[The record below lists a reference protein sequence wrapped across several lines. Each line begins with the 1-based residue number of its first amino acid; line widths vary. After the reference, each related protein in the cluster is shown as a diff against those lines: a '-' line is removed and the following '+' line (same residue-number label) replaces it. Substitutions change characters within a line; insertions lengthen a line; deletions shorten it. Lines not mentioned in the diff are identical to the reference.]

1 MIKLMKMSQ
10 LISEF
15 VTNHPNVEV
24 MSIGSAHNKE
34 GQWTYTLYLRDEND
48 DRYRIKIS

>member
-1 MIKLMKMSQ
+1 MIKLMKMAR
-10 LISEF
+10 LINEF
-15 VTNHPNVEV
+15 VANHPNAEL
-24 MSIGSAHNKE
+24 MSIGSSRNKD